1 MFGKNATRQRD
12 VLAKRYEAVLQNYPV
27 HRITGS
33 KEEQKIIDKN
43 RNLEYWK
50 GTEDD
55 LVSELNDWI
64 NEYCY
69 QTQEVNFENCSY
81 AEMWVNRI
89 FRLIRKKGVDTLKL
103 REHSRWE
110 IAKEPILMDLAI
122 RHLFMPDSSIA

>member
-110 IAKEPILMDLAI
+110 IAKEANFNGPRFKTPFYA
-122 RHLFMPDSSIA
+122 R